1 MKRVQYQLDLPNLSC
16 AECLAQVE
24 AGERGEGTHRP
35 YPCLP
40 CPNRR
45 FGSFDEMSGLTLEV
59 NRLLAGL
66 STGMG
71 TPPFEFVLKLLNIPL
86 PSPEAS
92 EVTERLMLLWKLHRE
107 RAEEQEKRAPQN
119 GQRPH
124 ESRDAR

>member
-35 YPCLP
+35 FPCQP
-40 CPNRR
+40 CPTRR
-45 FGSFDEMSGLTLEV
+45 FGPFDEMSGLTLEV

-71 TPPFEFVLKLLNIPL
+71 TPAFQFVYSLVGLTV
-86 PSPEAS
+86 PSPEAT
-92 EVTERLMLLWKLHRE
+92 EVTERLILLWRIHRE

-124 ESRDAR
+124 ESR